1 LRRLHLDVIYGP
13 PKVVLFAIYLYEDF
27 IDVEG
32 IAVAAMLTLQSSGVQ
47 GAELD
52 APKANCFSADGDTP
66 LSQ

>member
-1 LRRLHLDVIYGP
+1 
-13 PKVVLFAIYLYEDF
+13 VLFAIYLYEDF

-52 APKANCFSADGDTP
+52 APTANCFSADGDTP

>member
-1 LRRLHLDVIYGP
+1 
-13 PKVVLFAIYLYEDF
+13 VLFAIYLYEDF

-32 IAVAAMLTLQSSGVQ
+32 IAVAAMLTLQSSGVP

>member
-1 LRRLHLDVIYGP
+1 
-13 PKVVLFAIYLYEDF
+13 VLFAIYLYEDF

-32 IAVAAMLTLQSSGVQ
+32 IAVAAMLTLQSSGVQIAVAAMLTLQSSGVQ